1 MNSPAMTWKVRR
13 LGHTLW
19 FAVRTRS
26 RTAWTWIDRVHPKPQ
41 IENHVELPTS
51 VELDEPLVTS
61 DAYHWLTALRLD
73 RAAALATSPDVD

>member
-26 RTAWTWIDRVHPKPQ
+26 RTAWTWIDRVQ
-41 IENHVELPTS
+41 SRAEIESDVEPPTS
-51 VELDEPLVTS
+51 VALDEPLVTS

-73 RAAALATSPDVD
+73 RAAALATSPDID